1 MSPQRGITVRSV
13 RELPVTPWRNGL
25 GTTRPIAA
33 ASDDEQPDW
42 RISIATVTDGA
53 AFSSFAGYSRA
64 FTPLATESLTLLQ
77 DGIPLAA
84 DASGTVRF
92 DGAANVAARV
102 LGAPALAVNVLTLA
116 GHRAQLHWRTVTGD
130 YSNNDPGARAVIVAD
145 GSVTACDG
153 RMFSAPAVI
162 RPGARVRCT
171 RARLLEISISL

>member
-1 MSPQRGITVRSV
+1 MSTNAVPVRSV
-13 RELPVTPWRNGL
+13 SELPVTPWRNGL
-25 GTTRPIAA
+25 GMTRHIAA

-64 FTPLATESLTLLQ
+64 FTPLVAESLTLLQ
-77 DGIPLAA
+77 DGIPLTA

-102 LGAPALAVNVLTLA
+102 LGAPALAVNVMTRA
-116 GHRAQLHWRTVTGD
+116 GHRAQLRWRTVTGD
-130 YSNNDPGARAVIVAD
+130 YSNIDPGTRAVILAD

-153 RMFSAPAVI
+153 TMFSAPAVI
-162 RPGARVRCT
+162 QPGARVRCR
-171 RARLLEISISL
+171 RARLLEIPIS